1 MDGPFGPFRAM
12 RTFFHDDPGRRCAL
26 PRARFCKPVG
36 LSNPLALRAIAK
48 MLTLWAFQTPALKP
62 WAGRCPFAPR
72 PSTITALSTPTS
84 SLPPDPPIKHM
95 CHFPNP
101 CPIFVSWLLLLTM
114 LNGISP
120 KGMVASPPESTE
132 RASFNRD
139 VRPILS
145 DLCFACHGPDTNHR
159 EADLRLDQR
168 DGALSVIQV
177 NDASASELVRRM
189 LSHDDQERMP
199 PPKSNRQPTKEQ
211 IEIIKRWIDQGAVW
225 EEHWSFMPLIK
236 PAIPVLDPSNA
247 SSIRNPIDAFI
258 QSQLLSRGWKPALE
272 ADRRTLIRRVTLDLT
287 GLPPTLNEVDD
298 FVADATP
305 AAYEKVVARLLQSSA
320 FGERMAWDWLDAARY
335 ADTNGYQGDNE
346 RTMWPWRDWVV
357 RAFNENLPFD
367 QFTLWQLAG
376 DMLPDA
382 TLEQKLATG
391 FCRNHMINGEGG
403 RIPEENRVDYV
414 MDMTETMGT
423 VWLGL
428 TLNCCR
434 CHDHKF
440 DAIKQAEYYQL
451 FAFFNQTP
459 VDGGGGNA
467 KTLPILAVP
476 SQAQKS
482 QIEKI
487 DSQIQIVQ
495 GEINA
500 RANELLTQQP
510 EWEDMLRQ
518 SPQFFDWK
526 LATVL
531 SATAQHQ
538 QLKIEDDRSVLA
550 SGENPPK
557 DVYEIALKP
566 ETETVAT
573 IRLDAL
579 QHKSLT
585 KNGLSRSD
593 SGNFVLTSF
602 EVYRERFRTSDET
615 ESKTE
620 GTSARIPLK
629 IVDAKATFE
638 QGGHMISSAL
648 DSDSKTGWA
657 VWEGRTVDR
666 SHSASFYFEE
676 PIQLHANERLV
687 ILMRHES
694 ANAQHNMGRF
704 RLSTSSNKNATLDAF
719 EPEFES
725 ALAKPVP
732 ERSKAERELLV
743 QFHHQSD
750 DKTKTLNKSMS
761 GLKDQRKSVVAKI
774 PDVMVMGE
782 RDKPRDTFLLNR
794 GLYNDPGPRV
804 TANVP
809 ASLPPLPTNS
819 RADRL
824 AMARWLVSNEQPLTA
839 RVIVNRFWQQ
849 FFGIGLVKTVEDFGS
864 QGEIPRYLELHEWL
878 ATEFRDSGWDTKQL
892 VQLIVTS
899 HAYRQSSSFSDSS
912 LATEDPENR
921 HLARGPRFRM
931 PSWMVRDQALAASG
945 LLVQTMGGP
954 AVNGYQPA
962 GVWEEATFGNKKYK
976 QDTGDSLYRRS
987 LYTYWR
993 RIIGPTMFFDNASRQ
1008 VCTVKVVRTNTPLQ
1022 ALFTLNDVTFV
1033 EAARGLAT
1041 QILYTPARDDAV
1053 GIDLA
1058 FQRVLARTA
1067 TSSEKNVLLAG
1078 LSRSRHQFAE
1088 HPNNANSI
1096 LAVGDSK
1103 AGSDL
1108 DRIELA
1114 SWTSLCLAVLNL
1126 DETLTKE

>member
-1 MDGPFGPFRAM
+1 MSPFRNPY
-12 RTFFHDDPGRRCAL
+12 RIIFTWLFLLAL
-26 PRARFCKPVG
+26 LSG
-36 LSNPLALRAIAK
+36 LSSKRI
-48 MLTLWAFQTPALKP
+48 
-62 WAGRCPFAPR
+62 
-72 PSTITALSTPTS
+72 I
-84 SLPPDPPIKHM
+84 
-95 CHFPNP
+95 
-101 CPIFVSWLLLLTM
+101 
-114 LNGISP
+114 
-120 KGMVASPPESTE
+120 ASPPESSQHV
-132 RASFNRD
+132 SFNRD

-145 DLCFACHGPDTNHR
+145 DLCFTCHGPDTNHR
-159 EADLRLDQR
+159 EADLRLDQH

-177 NDASASELVRRM
+177 NDASASEMVRRM
-189 LSHDDQERMP
+189 LSQDDHERMP
-199 PPKSNRQPTKEQ
+199 PPKSNRQPTKDQ
-211 IEIIKRWIDQGAVW
+211 IETIKRWIDQGAIW

-236 PAIPVLDPSNA
+236 PAIPVLDTGEA
-247 SSIRNPIDAFI
+247 SPIRNPIDAFI

-287 GLPPTLNEVDD
+287 GLPPTVNEVDD

-357 RAFNENLPFD
+357 RAFNANLPFD

-403 RIPEENRVDYV
+403 RIAEENRVDYV

-440 DAIKQAEYYQL
+440 DAVKQAEYYQL

-476 SQAQKS
+476 NQEQKS
-482 QIEKI
+482 QIEKF
-487 DSQIQIVQ
+487 DAQIRIVQ

-500 RANELLTQQP
+500 RANELLAQQL

-526 LATVL
+526 VATLL
-531 SATAQHQ
+531 SATAQNQ
-538 QLKIEDDRSVLA
+538 KLKIEDDRSVLA
-550 SGENPPK
+550 SGENPTN

-566 ETETVAT
+566 ETETIAT
-573 IRLDAL
+573 IRLDAM
-579 QHKSLT
+579 QEKSMT
-585 KNGLSRSD
+585 KNGLSRAD

-602 EVYRERFRTSDET
+602 EVYREIFRKSLEN
-615 ESKTE
+615 ENE
-620 GTSARIPLK
+620 GTTSRVRVK

-638 QGGHMISSAL
+638 QGEHKISTTL
-648 DSDSKTGWA
+648 DDDSKTGWA
-657 VWEGRTVDR
+657 VWEGRIVDR
-666 SHSASFYFEE
+666 SHSAAFYFQE
-676 PIQLHANERLV
+676 PVQLEPNERLV
-687 ILMRHES
+687 ILLRHES
-694 ANAQHNMGRF
+694 SHAQHNIGRF
-704 RLSTSSNKNATLDAF
+704 RLSTSANRNAALEAF

-725 ALAKPVP
+725 ALAKPEP

-743 QFHHQSD
+743 KRHQQSD
-750 DKTKTLNKSMS
+750 DETKSLEKTMS
-761 GLKDQRKSVVAKI
+761 GLRDQRKSVVAKI

-794 GLYNDPGPRV
+794 GLYNDPGLQV

-809 ASLPPLPTNS
+809 ASLPPLPTDS

-824 AMARWLVSNEQPLTA
+824 AMARWLVSKDQPLTA

-878 ATEFRDSGWDTKQL
+878 AAEFRDSGWDTKQL

-899 HAYRQSSSFSDSS
+899 HAYRQSSRFSDSS
-912 LATEDPENR
+912 IATDDPENR
-921 HLARGPRFRM
+921 YLARGPRFRM

-945 LLVQTMGGP
+945 LLVKTLGGP
-954 AVNGYQPA
+954 AVNGYQPE

-976 QDTGDSLYRRS
+976 QDMGESLYRRS
-987 LYTYWR
+987 LYTFWR
-993 RIIGPTMFFDNASRQ
+993 RIVGPTMFFDNASRQ

-1041 QILYTPARDDAV
+1041 QILNTPASEDAV
-1053 GIDLA
+1053 RIDHV

-1067 TSSEKNVLLAG
+1067 TPSEKNVLLTG
-1078 LSRSRHQFAE
+1078 LSRSRQEFAE
-1088 HPNNANSI
+1088 HPNNANSL
-1096 LAVGDSK
+1096 LAIGDSK
-1103 AGSDL
+1103 ASSDL

-1114 SWTSLCLAVLNL
+1114 SWTALCLAVLNL